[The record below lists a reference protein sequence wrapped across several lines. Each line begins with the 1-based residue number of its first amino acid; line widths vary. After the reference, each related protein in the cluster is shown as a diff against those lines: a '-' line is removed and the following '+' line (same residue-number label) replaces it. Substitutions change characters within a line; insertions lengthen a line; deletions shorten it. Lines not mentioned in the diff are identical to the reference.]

1 MPSCSLPT
9 ICATSDSQS
18 TQVKIIRLPDWYQD
32 IKALTWL
39 HFMTPP
45 SKGLRG
51 AFGEDLLS
59 DLRKHQ
65 PINTTENHDPMPV
78 ISQPGKT
85 VGLHQHPEWT
95 LIYFID
101 AEDTPLLVEDLLIWP
116 ANNTAILLPPGT
128 PHSVRINTMDR
139 PRLSLALRFKP
150 NGR

>member
-1 MPSCSLPT
+1 M
-9 ICATSDSQS
+9 
-18 TQVKIIRLPDWYQD
+18 KIIRLTDWFEEVAADY
-32 IKALTWL
+32 WL
-39 HFMTPP
+39 ERMTPP
-45 SKGLRG
+45 GKGLRG
-51 AFGEDLLS
+51 AIGEQLLC

-78 ISQPGKT
+78 ILQPGKH
-85 VGLHQHPEWT
+85 VAPHRHPEWT

-101 AEDTPLLVEDLLIWP
+101 AEEVPLTVENLAVYP

-139 PRLSLALRFKP
+139 PRLSPALRFKP